1 MLNSR
6 EMQPPVPDPYR
17 LVGSAPAQSA
27 LFFET
32 PSEIYARVWKDLRP
46 RAEPPEILVE
56 FRRYAN
62 ANSSVR
68 LEAGRLTVRI
78 ADILEGAPAPIVEAL
93 AHILLGKLY
102 RRPAPPMYH
111 HRYRLYLNRRE
122 IRQKMQLVRQIRG
135 RKFVSGPQGASYDLE
150 EIFERLNRDHFDGL
164 LGRPMLGWSRLR
176 SRSLLG
182 HFDPSHNAII
192 ISRIFDQPAA
202 PLLGLEYVM
211 FHEML
216 HLRHPVDHNGAR
228 RRVHTKEFR
237 QAERAFPKLAEAK
250 ELLKKLPSAV

>member
-1 MLNSR
+1 
-6 EMQPPVPDPYR
+6 MQPPPVDQFR
-17 LVGSAPAQSA
+17 LVGSAPAQTA

-102 RRPAPPMYH
+102 RRPAAPMYH

-135 RKFVSGPQGASYDLE
+135 RKFVSGPQGSSHDLK
-150 EIFERLNRDHFDGL
+150 EIFERLNRDYFEGL
-164 LGRPMLGWSRLR
+164 LGRPRLGWSRLR

-182 HFDPSHNAII
+182 HFDPSHNAIV

-202 PLLGLEYVM
+202 PLLALEYVM

-237 QAERAFPKLAEAK
+237 QAERAFPRMAEAK
-250 ELLKKLPSAV
+250 ELLKKLP